1 LKKVR
6 KIESPV
12 CNIARAGLQPV
23 RNSKELKINHVDDKN
38 ESVVIK
44 VGLDFCPCGQG
55 TNYKFAP
62 ALRKLSENKYT
73 KN

>member
-1 LKKVR
+1 M
-6 KIESPV
+6 PGG
-12 CNIARAGLQPV
+12 NTARAGLQPV
-23 RNSKELKINHVDDKN
+23 RNPIAIGSKELKINHVDDKN